1 MATTDTL
8 CFGDADGVTGNPVPD
23 GLIDFDFLPFNM
35 TEPVPEH
42 GYVNGCRLTFGPDIA
57 QDAGA
62 QVARVIFQGVR
73 QPPSAGV
80 PDVIAM
86 GFMCRFD
93 PSFDPEDFIVLALQ
107 SSFNAGPRRMI
118 VINPSVNDTGVEP
131 GVGDGPNQIKRNVT
145 PLASQVDFYED
156 DGNVWKVMAA
166 PPPDVK
172 IRLRSWK
179 PGRPAGSPD
188 ECAWSVEV
196 FMPRTGGTNWI
207 TLNDDFGLYF
217 NVVRVFNMAA
227 SAVQSA
233 FPTTATDLP
242 SEPGIGFMVPQWGH
256 GLIPGIQVP
265 PGKNLGLGV
274 RFKNGWMGV
283 GRRTLGS
290 GAQTLTD
297 MIEGPGGVSDN
308 EIVALIENT
317 GNAPANDI
325 TAEFRFANWGL
336 GDYGFNLWDQPANLQ
351 PNPTPLRVGPNPANF
366 DPPVN
371 LPAAPQPLMP
381 TSAECSSP
389 WPRSKVPA
397 EIVNSP
403 HQCLWVQLSSATGVN
418 FIQSSTRRNMNF
430 THFSSVEQDAE
441 ISGKGYP
448 EPPDGSGEHDFL
460 LETFCRQINL
470 YELVKE
476 KDLPEDELKGV
487 IQGALD
493 HAYNGSPNDQPGTV
507 PRPGKSM
514 WTNSV
519 VYFWITLGYRRTG
532 TFIEIKGRLFEN
544 LDRSPGEFGLVAYH
558 PATQDKFSYA
568 FQGPGLVQ
576 YAPGFYGLKV
586 PDKGKTVI
594 KVKVGADPEG
604 PAGDQSKLP
613 RIPWP
618 KPGTIGPDGGHG
630 SDGSHGHGDGD
641 HGGPGPHHRPG
652 GCLALLMRL
661 LGLGK

>member
-35 TEPVPEH
+35 AEPVPEH
-42 GYVNGCRLTFGPDIA
+42 GYVNGCRLTFGPDIV

-73 QPPSAGV
+73 QPS

-145 PLASQVDFYED
+145 PLASQIDFFED
-156 DGNVWKVMAA
+156 DGNIWKVMPAA
-166 PPPDVK
+166 PPGVQV
-172 IRLRSWK
+172 RLRSWK
-179 PGRPAGSPD
+179 PGRPQGSPD

-242 SEPGIGFMVPQWGH
+242 AEPDINFVVPQWGH
-256 GLIPGIQVP
+256 GLIPAIQIP

-274 RFKNGWMGV
+274 RFKNGWQGI

-290 GAQTLTD
+290 GAQTLTST
-297 MIEGPGGVSDN
+297 IEGPGGLSDN
-308 EIVALIENT
+308 EIVAFIENT
-317 GNAPANDI
+317 GNAPADDI

-336 GDYGFNLWDQPANLQ
+336 GGFGFNLWDQPANLQ
-351 PNPTPLRVGPNPANF
+351 PNPTPRRVGPNPL

-371 LPAAPQPLMP
+371 LAATPQPNMP
-381 TSAECSSP
+381 TSATCASP
-389 WPRSKVPA
+389 WLRSQIPA
-397 EIVNSP
+397 AIVNSP

-418 FIQSSTRRNMNF
+418 FIQSSTRRNMDF
-430 THFSSVEQDAE
+430 VHFSSVERDAE
-441 ISGKGYP
+441 ISGEGYP
-448 EPPDGSGEHDFL
+448 EPADGSGEHDFL

-476 KDLPEDELKGV
+476 KDLPEDELKGI
-487 IQGALD
+487 IQGALE
-493 HAYNGSPNDQPGTV
+493 HAYDRGPNDHPSTV
-507 PRPGKSM
+507 PPKPGKEM

-532 TFIEIKGRLFEN
+532 TFIKIKGRLFEN
-544 LDRSPGEFGLVAYH
+544 LDRTPGEFGLIAHH
-558 PATQDKFSYA
+558 PATQDKFSYS
-568 FQGPGLVQ
+568 FQGPGVVQ
-576 YAPGFYGLKV
+576 YAPGVYGVKV
-586 PDKGKTVI
+586 PHKGKTVI
-594 KVKVGADPEG
+594 KVKVGADGEG
-604 PAGDQSKLP
+604 PAGDRSELP
-613 RIPWP
+613 RAPWP
-618 KPGTIGPDGGHG
+618 KPEGIGP
-630 SDGSHGHGDGD
+630 GDGYPG
-641 HGGPGPHHRPG
+641 HGGPGEPG
-652 GCLALLMRL
+652 DLPKGCLALLMRL